1 MEWVLGLCFPR
12 VAESLK
18 QCRSESQDLGFKR
31 TAPVPVMESQDACPH
46 LTQVPY
52 LSAAVVLGT
61 PSAACS
67 AGKSR
72 GLALSSGLRLRA
84 TEREKNTGQPWL
96 PCSASYRRSPC
107 TLPLPGRGL
116 SMCVVPPTA
125 PDHNSYVEILTSR

>member
-1 MEWVLGLCFPR
+1 M
-12 VAESLK
+12 
-18 QCRSESQDLGFKR
+18 
-31 TAPVPVMESQDACPH
+31 PVMESQDACPH

-72 GLALSSGLRLRA
+72 GLALSSGLRLWA
-84 TEREKNTGQPWL
+84 TEQEKNTGQPW
-96 PCSASYRRSPC
+96 PTHSASYRRSPC
-107 TLPLPGRGL
+107 MLPLPGHGL
-116 SMCVVPPTA
+116 NMCVVPPTA